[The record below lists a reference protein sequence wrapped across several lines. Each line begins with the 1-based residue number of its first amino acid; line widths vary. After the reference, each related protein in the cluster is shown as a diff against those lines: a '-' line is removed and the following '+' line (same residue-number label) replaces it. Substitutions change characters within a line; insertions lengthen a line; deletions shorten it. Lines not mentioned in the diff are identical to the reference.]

1 LARGP
6 AEQDSSPPAYQTR
19 IFHHQKIV
27 GIHGLL
33 TGKLLVRIVVVKAIP
48 LLQADLTSC
57 LNIQANGW
65 VHLVSTLHE
74 AKRLFDT
81 IGYLHVDISSFDWG
95 SIKNLTTPHKTLNI
109 AGKLNLQDIKPIEVI
124 RFCRDY
130 EDRFFDVWLGR
141 TRR

>member
-1 LARGP
+1 M
-6 AEQDSSPPAYQTR
+6 
-19 IFHHQKIV
+19 IV

-33 TGKLLVRIVVVKAIP
+33 TGRPLVRIVVVKAIP

-57 LNIQANGW
+57 RNIQANGR

-95 SIKNLTTPHKTLNI
+95 EHKKTHDTAQNSEYCGE
-109 AGKLNLQDIKPIEVI
+109 A
-124 RFCRDY
+124 
-130 EDRFFDVWLGR
+130 
-141 TRR
+141 